1 MSDYLRQ
8 NLINGCLVL
17 ALLFV
22 ILACV
27 CPSTKDRSIKTE
39 SNSSQM
45 NPSNEKDANSTSA
58 KSSNSTDK
66 RYEDIGDFLVEY
78 SNLEGSRYTE
88 IDRRI
93 RKERMLEDAA
103 ERLNSE
109 ISLPKNIS
117 LKTNQCGEINAYYD
131 PQNSSIIVC
140 YELMEHFY
148 KLFKTSGKSE
158 TDSYDLMFD
167 ATRFVF
173 LHELGHALIDVHEIP
188 VAGSEEDAADRLSTY
203 ICLEQLGEQG
213 ANSAIAAAQA
223 FAIESKATGNDHID
237 FYDNHKLGQQRFY
250 DIMCS
255 LYGFSQTKYSDLV
268 DDGLLPKERAKTCS
282 DEYQKLA
289 TSWSKLL
296 APLRKRS

>member
-8 NLINGCLVL
+8 NLINCCLVS

-27 CPSTKDRSIKTE
+27 CPSTKDRSGRIE
-39 SNSSQM
+39 SNSSQS
-45 NPSNEKDANSTSA
+45 NLSNENTSSE
-58 KSSNSTDK
+58 SSIK
-66 RYEDIGDFLVEY
+66 PKKFGEKKYEDIGDFVVEY
-78 SNLEGSRYTE
+78 ATLNESRYSE

-93 RKERMLEDAA
+93 RKERVLEDAA
-103 ERLNSE
+103 ERLNRE
-109 ISLPKNIS
+109 IALPKNIS
-117 LKTNQCGEINAYYD
+117 LKTNECGEINAYYD
-131 PQNSSIIVC
+131 PNNSSIIVC

-148 KLFKTSGKSE
+148 KLFKNSGKSE

-213 ANSAIAAAQA
+213 ATSAIAAAQA
-223 FAIESKATGNDHID
+223 FAIESKASNKNQMD
-237 FYDNHKLGQQRFY
+237 FYDNHKLGQQRFF

-255 LYGFSQTKYSDLV
+255 LYGYSQTKYADLV
-268 DDGLLPKERAKTCS
+268 DKGLLPRERAKTCV
-282 DEYQKLA
+282 DEYQKL
-289 TSWSKLL
+289 TNSWSKLL
-296 APLRKRS
+296 SPIRK